1 MPDSF
6 DTERTSNYRRLLGY
20 HIAGNNTDSTDV
32 ILPLSDIEYSM
43 AKVRFRHADTE
54 AMAEMSADSLFPFDF
69 DPRAMSYPYSSRVPW
84 PIPIDQTGSTYPA
97 THRPAN
103 SYLKRSTSPL
113 DTIDSLYD
121 QSIDPQ
127 SHQQHQ
133 PFLQQWPISQ
143 PSTANLGY
151 PFADSYP
158 QQFTADYTTQYH
170 TSPTDYM
177 PAQPP
182 MSSAYQVDATGQFV
196 PLGGQMDDMSLGWQP
211 FQSDPAAYPGSNSLP
226 IVGFTGQTMADSSPS
241 DTSLEVRSY
250 TSTSSNEWVGVD
262 LHPYQSLD
270 GFQDPQTGAISNPGQ
285 ALHGRTFSD
294 SSNSDAEQL
303 SQHSFSSYVEVP
315 QMMGSPGSD
324 SFGEVEF
331 YNIRSH
337 EPANPRPSPPA
348 IVTAVRPRPVAV
360 KKSTSP
366 QRSPISAGR
375 GSPPTRRQ
383 SRKNTSPKTTK
394 TIIRRPLQP
403 PKPVPETAEKKIG
416 RRRGPLRP
424 EQRKQ
429 ASEIR
434 KLGACLR
441 CRYLRKTCDK
451 GEPCQGCLP
460 SHARL
465 WQVPCTRIDIKE
477 IAYFMKDWKADYER
491 HPSLGFPPGNIKGFS
506 DAETTLFITHGYG
519 YCLPVHA
526 REVFV
531 RDERCFGSDW
541 VEKIKNPESHQV
553 DTMRLSAGLQGVSAK
568 LLSEYLDQHIDGT
581 FEQFVDSYF
590 EGTPFITQMVKTVYR
605 FWQKERT
612 PVIRKALKLLLAYN
626 LTQHVT
632 MVEVV
637 GDEQDFLGKIYDH
650 NSRLQGKVVAPVM
663 INFQVKCAMADM
675 WRELQKDVLEEL
687 SQLYSSVYTR
697 DKLKHWP
704 TIFMVASILLTVWE
718 EMQFDCHYRVP
729 DKAVASKFCHDMES
743 TPVGVIVNL
752 FLAISQRLP
761 ALAEWDTQKHHQLLN
776 SNRAVCDALTEVREN
791 VNRHDAYLRG
801 RCKATFDREDFDSL
815 SNKFTSKLVIRAH

>member
-1 MPDSF
+1 
-6 DTERTSNYRRLLGY
+6 
-20 HIAGNNTDSTDV
+20 
-32 ILPLSDIEYSM
+32 
-43 AKVRFRHADTE
+43 
-54 AMAEMSADSLFPFDF
+54 MAEMSADSLFPFDF
-69 DPRAMSYPYSSRVPW
+69 DPRAMSYSYSSRVPW
-84 PIPIDQTGSTYPA
+84 PIPMNQQGSTYPA
-97 THRPAN
+97 TQRPAN
-103 SYLKRSTSPL
+103 AYLKRSTSPL
-113 DTIDSLYD
+113 DAIDSLYD

-127 SHQQHQ
+127 AQQQQHHHHQHQQEQHQ
-133 PFLQQWPISQ
+133 PFLQQWPLPQ
-143 PSTANLGY
+143 TSTANLGY
-151 PFADSYP
+151 SFASNYP
-158 QQFTADYTTQYH
+158 QQFTGDYTTQYH

-177 PAQPP
+177 PAQ
-182 MSSAYQVDATGQFV
+182 SSMDPGYQVDATGSFI
-196 PLGGQMDDMSLGWQP
+196 PLGGQVDDMSLSWP
-211 FQSDPAAYPGSNSLP
+211 SFQGYSGSNGLP
-226 IVGFTGQTMADSSPS
+226 IVGLPGPTLADSSPS
-241 DTSLEVRSY
+241 DTSLEVRSF

-262 LHPYQSLD
+262 FHPYQSLD
-270 GFQDPQTGAISNPGQ
+270 AFQDPQAGAISNPGQ
-285 ALHGRTFSD
+285 TLHGRTFSD
-294 SSNSDAEQL
+294 SSNSDGEQL
-303 SQHSFSSYVEVP
+303 SQHSFSSFAEVP
-315 QMMGSPGSD
+315 HMIGSPGSD

-331 YNIRSH
+331 YNIRPH
-337 EPANPRPSPPA
+337 EPAHPRPSPPA
-348 IVTAVRPRPVAV
+348 IVTSVRPRPVAV

-366 QRSPISAGR
+366 QRSPVSAGR
-375 GSPPTRRQ
+375 GSPTRRQ

-394 TIIRRPLQP
+394 TIIRRPIQQ
-403 PKPVPETAEKKIG
+403 PKPVPESTEKKIG
-416 RRRGPLRP
+416 RRKGPLRP

-441 CRYLRKTCDK
+441 CKFLKKTCDK

-491 HPSLGFPPGNIKGFS
+491 HPSLDFPAGNIKGVS

-519 YCLPVHA
+519 FCIPVRA

-531 RDERCFGSDW
+531 QDERCFGSEW

-553 DTMRLSAGLQGVSAK
+553 NTMRLSAGVQGIPAHV
-568 LLSEYLDQHIDGT
+568 LSEYLDKHIDGK
-581 FEQFVDSYF
+581 FEEFVDSYF

-605 FWQKERT
+605 FWQKEQT
-612 PVIRKALKLLLAYN
+612 PVIRKSLKLLLAYN
-626 LTQHVT
+626 LTQHIT
-632 MVEVV
+632 LLEGV

-650 NSRLQGKVVAPVM
+650 NSRIQGKVVAPVM
-663 INFQVKCAMADM
+663 INFQIKCAMADM
-675 WRELQKDVLEEL
+675 WRDLQKDVLEEL

-704 TIFMVASILLTVWE
+704 TIFMVATILLTVWE

-729 DKAVASKFCHDMES
+729 TVVNKFCHDMES

-752 FLAISQRLP
+752 FLAISQKLP
-761 ALAEWDTQKHHQLLN
+761 ALSEWDTHKHHQLLN
-776 SNRAVCDALTEVREN
+776 SNWAVCDALTEVRDN

-801 RCKATFDREDFDSL
+801 RGKATFDRDDFDSL